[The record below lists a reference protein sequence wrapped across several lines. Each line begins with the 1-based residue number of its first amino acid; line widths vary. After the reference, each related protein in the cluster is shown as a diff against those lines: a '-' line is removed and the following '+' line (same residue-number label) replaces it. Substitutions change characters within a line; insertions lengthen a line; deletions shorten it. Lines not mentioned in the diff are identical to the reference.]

1 MGGGEGRSQ
10 GAHLHPPFFEVGI
23 IDRSRRIEKETAFET
38 FEDIVS
44 YFIKAFR
51 GNENGG
57 PETRAPRVRDELLVF
72 RSYRAQ
78 FPSLLYGWVLEN
90 DNVTRP
96 KFNFSCCLHC
106 WEEDRG

>member
-78 FPSLLYGWVLEN
+78 FPSLLRMGGSLK
-90 DNVTRP
+90 TIT
-96 KFNFSCCLHC
+96 
-106 WEEDRG
+106 